1 MFARLYLVPYSQYK
15 CIYQGIMIMS
25 RKERKLD
32 RLKINSEVATNEAP
46 TCAVPMY
53 APQTSSLWRG
63 GGQVGSVCV
72 RKGKGQSKWGYYSR
86 SAYWDA
92 E

>member
-1 MFARLYLVPYSQYK
+1 
-15 CIYQGIMIMS
+15 MIMS

-32 RLKINSEVATNEAP
+32 RLKINFKGATNEAP
-46 TCAVPMY
+46 TWAVLMY
-53 APQTSSLWRG
+53 APKTSSLWRG
-63 GGQVGSVCV
+63 GGKVGSVCV
-72 RKGKGQSKWGYYSR
+72 RKGKGQFKWEYYSR